1 VIIVPIENKNGTGGR
16 HHFRFTLFALKLALL
31 WFFSPSFNFFPY
43 LFSALL
49 LFTQHPIAS

>member
-1 VIIVPIENKNGTGGR
+1 VIIVPRENKNGTGGR
-16 HHFRFTLFALKLALL
+16 HHFRFTLFALKLALI